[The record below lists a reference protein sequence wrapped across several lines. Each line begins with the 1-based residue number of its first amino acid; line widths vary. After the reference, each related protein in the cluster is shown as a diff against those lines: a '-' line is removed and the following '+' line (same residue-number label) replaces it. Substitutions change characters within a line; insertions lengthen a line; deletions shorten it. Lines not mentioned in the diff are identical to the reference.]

1 MVSLRTGISV
11 ALAASFGLH
20 ALLLFFL
27 PVSAPQRAVGVEF
40 IATLNARLAGD
51 REPLKV
57 PATDAPTPKR
67 DPVKPPE
74 ISATAPEVPIPGIV
88 IPVFAMP
95 EYFPASRLAPS
106 PKLLEA
112 PEPVFPDGA
121 GVDTGSVVLRLRINE
136 QGRVDDAAVLRA
148 QPPGLFEQ
156 AALDAFRKARFSP
169 GRMLGVA
176 VKSELVF
183 EIQFNRMAA
192 GESGATRG
200 Y

>member
-1 MVSLRTGISV
+1 MVSLRTGISI

-20 ALLLFFL
+20 ALLLFL
-27 PVSAPQRAVGVEF
+27 PVSAPPRSAGVEF
-40 IATLNARLAGD
+40 VATLNARLAGD
-51 REPLKV
+51 REAAKV
-57 PATDAPTPKR
+57 PTPDAAITRP

-74 ISATAPEVPIPGIV
+74 ISPTAPDVPIPGIV

-95 EYFPASRLAPS
+95 EYFPASRLSPS

-121 GVDTGSVVLRLRINE
+121 GVDAGSVVLRLRLNE
-136 QGRVDDAAVLRA
+136 QGLVDDAAVLRA

-169 GRMLGVA
+169 GRMLGIA

-183 EIQFNRMAA
+183 EIQFNRMAS